1 MNLPNKLTVARM
13 FMIPVVIA
21 AIMLGG
27 IAMPEYIAYPL
38 AALLF
43 GITSYTDYLDGKI
56 ARKYN
61 LITDFGKF
69 MDPLADKLLVIGTM
83 LCILYKFEQI
93 RVYFFWAV
101 LLVIFRELTV
111 TGLRAI
117 AASAPSG
124 EVIAANRLGKIKTVT
139 QMVCLLSVLVEPALQ
154 KLVEL
159 ILGGAGEYVLH
170 DVFPLSIVTTLTMA
184 VFTLWSG
191 IAYLYQYRR
200 FLKG

>member
-1 MNLPNKLTVARM
+1 MV
-13 FMIPVVIA
+13 PVVIA
-21 AIMLGG
+21 VIMLGG
-27 IAMPEYIAYPL
+27 VLMPEYIAYLL

-83 LCILYKFEQI
+83 LCVVYKFEQI
-93 RVYFFWAV
+93 RAYFFWAV

-124 EVIAANRLGKIKTVT
+124 EVIAANKLGKIKTVT
-139 QMVCLLSVLVEPALQ
+139 QMVCILTVLVEPTLQAL
-154 KLVEL
+154 LEPA
-159 ILGGAGEYVLH
+159 LGGAERYVLH
-170 DVFPLSIVTTLTMA
+170 DIFPLSALTTLVMT